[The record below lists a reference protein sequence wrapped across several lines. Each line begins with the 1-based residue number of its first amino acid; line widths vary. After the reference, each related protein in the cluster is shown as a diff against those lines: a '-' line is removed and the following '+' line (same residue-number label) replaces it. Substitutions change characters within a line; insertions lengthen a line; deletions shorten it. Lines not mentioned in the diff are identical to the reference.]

1 MSRRPRFL
9 YWHGPE
15 QPPLRHPYRDTL
27 IVYAGLALVIV
38 VVAWLTGGNLANA
51 AVIAIAFYV
60 AASAWSLVS
69 WRRRL
74 RRQQTSSPT
83 QPPEVKP

>member
-1 MSRRPRFL
+1 MSRRPRLL

-38 VVAWLTGGNLANA
+38 VVAWATGGDLVNA
-51 AVIAIAFYV
+51 AVIAILFYV

-74 RRQQTSSPT
+74 RRQQTSSSS
-83 QPPEVKP
+83 QPPEVEP